1 MVNAHMLNVIML
13 NVIVQSVVILNAIL
27 PSVMVLHEF
36 ADLFPKLFF
45 KNKRVHLIC
54 NPGTRMHRAK
64 NIFFLGGGTFC
75 RKKKLGTK
83 LVVEQSDNLALCFI
97 RN

>member
-13 NVIVQSVVILNAIL
+13 NVVVQSVVILNAIL

-36 ADLFPKLFF
+36 ADLFPNFFF

-64 NIFFLGGGTFC
+64 KYFFGGTFC
-75 RKKKLGTK
+75 RKKLGTK